1 MRRRLRSR
9 STAEIDQSLRRPRR
23 AEIPAVPTFEPN
35 PKSVVVQT
43 PSQAAV
49 AEDPAEEAIRRM
61 IEAAYT

>member
-9 STAEIDQSLRRPRR
+9 STAEIDQSPRPPRR

-35 PKSVVVQT
+35 PKSAVAQP

-49 AEDPAEEAIRRM
+49 AEDPTEEAVRRM
-61 IEAAYT
+61 VEAAYT